1 MSARSGSIE
10 ALGWE
15 RLEYS
20 NPGLGIPSIG
30 LVVSGATMI
39 LIAYLGPYL
48 ETNLG
53 TNAGAELAVTIFLG
67 ASASFA
73 ASMAVLLY
81 YRSVTYKLKKI
92 TLIYT
97 HDRIGEVPMK
107 MSYTNQRNKN
117 RTDLRVKV
125 IEPRPGVPLLRPSG
139 KYEFAVRETD
149 SSLRIR
155 FQGGLM
161 VELGFPDERSMID
174 AFSQISSS

>member
-1 MSARSGSIE
+1 MSASSGSIE
-10 ALGWE
+10 GLGWE

-39 LIAYLGPYL
+39 LIAYLGTYL
-48 ETNLG
+48 ETYLG
-53 TNAGAELAVTIFLG
+53 TNVGAELAVTIFLG
-67 ASASFA
+67 AAVAFA

-81 YRSVTYKLKKI
+81 YRTVTYKPRKI
-92 TLIYT
+92 TLSYT
-97 HDRIGEVPMK
+97 RERIGGWPTMV
-107 MSYTNQRNKN
+107 SYTNQRNKK

-139 KYEFAVRETD
+139 KYEFAVHETH

-161 VELGFPDERSMID
+161 VELGFPDERSMSD
-174 AFSQISSS
+174 AFNQIGGS